1 MVLQNGNT
9 VCETMFTTLGQRETE
24 AETGQRETET
34 GVCRG
39 MTEEERQAAL
49 EQTRLALHLQG

>member
-1 MVLQNGNT
+1 MIQNGNT
-9 VCETMFTTLGQRETE
+9 VCETMSTTLGQRETE
-24 AETGQRETET
+24 TETGQRETET